1 MATPSFARID
11 QGTLTK
17 GQLRKLETLRRSV
30 GDEIG
35 ERAFAAWLAT
45 QPKPVVVEK
54 DQDAELIIDTLWP
67 LVQDGALEIPRG
79 GYLIRRGRRRVIVEP
94 VKP

>member
-54 DQDAELIIDTLWP
+54 DQDAELIVDTLWP
-67 LVQDGALEIPRG
+67 LVQEGALEIPRG

-94 VKP
+94 VRP